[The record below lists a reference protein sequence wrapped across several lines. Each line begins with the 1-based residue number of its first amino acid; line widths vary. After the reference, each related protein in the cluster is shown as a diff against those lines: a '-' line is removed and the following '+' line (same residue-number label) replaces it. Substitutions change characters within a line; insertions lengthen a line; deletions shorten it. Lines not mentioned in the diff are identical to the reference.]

1 MAAPTMERRF
11 MPFGGLPSDIST
23 DRAEYQIIEP
33 IASVTSGN
41 TVEFQISASQAGMI
55 DWSQSYLLSRLTMVQ
70 TTDWEAVAAEAATAA
85 VEATATPAQ
94 RAVDADAAMAA
105 PRSIWAFEENEAP
118 EECFSAAMWSS
129 CELYINCSSNKDM
142 PLMELVSA
150 VNNLSFPA

>member
-1 MAAPTMERRF
+1 MERRF

-70 TTDWEAVAAEAATAA
+70 TTAWTAVANQTATAA

-94 RAVDADAAMAA
+94 LAGDADAAMAA
-105 PRSIWAFEENEAP
+105 PRPIRPFEEKIGRA
-118 EECFSAAMWSS
+118 S
-129 CELYINCSSNKDM
+129 CRER
-142 PLMELVSA
+142 V
-150 VNNLSFPA
+150 